1 MKDIELYSKNAEQG
15 ILGAILKKRGIVAQR
30 GIVAHVSGLVG
41 PGDFYRQAHKVTF
54 QIMQEMAL
62 QGESIEI
69 VNLEERLRRAGVL
82 EKVGGVL
89 YVTYLGN
96 VEATAAGVDSY
107 CQTVK
112 DYSRRRQIVEL
123 ARRAMGEACDMSK
136 SVEDVESGL
145 QDAFVKEMQFADHK
159 GLYDGKALVFALQED
174 IDRRACGEHIGVKT
188 GIRGI
193 DAHIGSMEPGNLV
206 IIAGRPSHGKS
217 ALACTIA
224 VNAGRA
230 GKRVFWVTLE
240 MDAVETA
247 RRIVS
252 SLSGVDNRKFKTA
265 NLQDMTE
272 DEGNR
277 YIAAYERLAKM
288 GLYVS
293 DTTNQTPLD
302 IWRTAQRVKA
312 EGGLDLIIVDY
323 IGLMS
328 AGSQKKENRVQEVSY
343 ITRMLKN
350 MAQALQVP
358 VLALSQ
364 LNRANDKEGRRPR
377 LSDLRDS
384 GSIEQ
389 DANIVM
395 LIQRDAHLSEDG
407 TIVYD
412 NAATL
417 DIAKVRDGATGT
429 VKLDFFPTLS
439 IFLDHVGR

>member
-1 MKDIELYSKNAEQG
+1 MKETEMYSLEAEQG
-15 ILGAILKKRGIVAQR
+15 ILGAILIKPSIVP
-30 GIVAHVSGLVG
+30 HVSGLIR
-41 PGDFYRQAHKVTF
+41 PDDFYKQAHKVTF

-62 QGESIEI
+62 QGES
-69 VNLEERLRRAGVL
+69 VDLLNLVERLRRAGML
-82 EKVGGVL
+82 EKVGGVA
-89 YVTYLGN
+89 YVTHLGN

-107 CQTVK
+107 CQTVR
-112 DYSRRRQIVEL
+112 DYSRRRQLITL
-123 ARRAMGEACDMSK
+123 ARQAMGEACDIGK
-136 SVEDVESGL
+136 SVEDAENSL
-145 QDAFVKEMQFADHK
+145 QAAFMKGMQLAEHK
-159 GLYDGKALVFALQED
+159 GLYDARALVFALQDD
-174 IDRRACGEHIGVKT
+174 IDRRARGEHVGVKT

-193 DAHIGSMEPGNLV
+193 DAHIGGMEPGNLV

-217 ALACTIA
+217 ALACTVA
-224 VNAGRA
+224 VNAARA
-230 GKRVFWVTLE
+230 GKQVLWFTLE

-252 SLSGVDNRKFKTA
+252 FLSGVNNKKIKTA
-265 NLQDMTE
+265 ALQGMTS
-272 DEGNR
+272 DEWSR
-277 YIAAYERLAKM
+277 YITAYEKLAKM
-288 GLYVS
+288 GLHVS
-293 DTTNQTPLD
+293 DATNQTPLD
-302 IWRTAQRVKA
+302 IWRTAQGVKMA
-312 EGGLDLIIVDY
+312 GGLDLVIVDY

-395 LIQRDAHLSEDG
+395 LIQRDAHLSDDG
-407 TIVYD
+407 TIVYE

-417 DIAKVRDGATGT
+417 DLAKVRDGATGT
-429 VKLDFFPTLS
+429 VKLDFFPACS
-439 IFLDHVGR
+439 MFLDHVGR

>member
-1 MKDIELYSKNAEQG
+1 MKETEMYSLEAEQG
-15 ILGAILKKRGIVAQR
+15 ILGAILIKPSIVP
-30 GIVAHVSGLVG
+30 HVSGLIR
-41 PGDFYRQAHKVTF
+41 PDDFYKQAHKVTF

-62 QGESIEI
+62 QGES
-69 VNLEERLRRAGVL
+69 VDLLNLVERLRRAGML
-82 EKVGGVL
+82 EKVGGVA
-89 YVTYLGN
+89 YVTHLGN

-107 CQTVK
+107 CQTVR
-112 DYSRRRQIVEL
+112 DYSRRRQLITL
-123 ARRAMGEACDMSK
+123 ARQAMGEACDIGK
-136 SVEDVESGL
+136 SVEDAENSL
-145 QDAFVKEMQFADHK
+145 QAAFMKGMQLAEHK
-159 GLYDGKALVFALQED
+159 GLYDARALVFALQDD
-174 IDRRACGEHIGVKT
+174 IDRRARGEHVGVKT

-193 DAHIGSMEPGNLV
+193 DAHIGGMEPGNLV

-217 ALACTIA
+217 ALACTVA
-224 VNAGRA
+224 VNAARA
-230 GKRVFWVTLE
+230 GKQVLWFTLE

-252 SLSGVDNRKFKTA
+252 FLSGVDNKKIKTA
-265 NLQDMTE
+265 ALQGMTS
-272 DEGNR
+272 DEWSR
-277 YIAAYERLAKM
+277 YITAYEKLAKM
-288 GLYVS
+288 GLHVS
-293 DTTNQTPLD
+293 DATNQTPLD
-302 IWRTAQRVKA
+302 IWRTAQGVKMA
-312 EGGLDLIIVDY
+312 GGLDLVIVDY

-395 LIQRDAHLSEDG
+395 LIQRDAHLSDDG
-407 TIVYD
+407 TIVYE

-429 VKLDFFPTLS
+429 VKLDFFPALS
-439 IFLDHVGR
+439 MFLDHVGR

>member
-1 MKDIELYSKNAEQG
+1 MKETEMYSLEAEQG
-15 ILGAILKKRGIVAQR
+15 ILGAILIKPSIVP
-30 GIVAHVSGLVG
+30 HVSGLIR
-41 PGDFYRQAHKVTF
+41 PDDFYKQAHKVTF

-62 QGESIEI
+62 QGES
-69 VNLEERLRRAGVL
+69 VDLLNLVERLRRAGML
-82 EKVGGVL
+82 EKVGGVA
-89 YVTYLGN
+89 YVTHLGN

-107 CQTVK
+107 CQTVR
-112 DYSRRRQIVEL
+112 DYSRRRQLITL
-123 ARRAMGEACDMSK
+123 ARQAMGEACDIGK
-136 SVEDVESGL
+136 SVEDAENSL
-145 QDAFVKEMQFADHK
+145 QAAFMKGMQLAEHK
-159 GLYDGKALVFALQED
+159 GLYDARALVFALQDD
-174 IDRRACGEHIGVKT
+174 IDRRARGEHVGVKT

-193 DAHIGSMEPGNLV
+193 DAHIGGMEPGNLV

-217 ALACTIA
+217 ALACTVA
-224 VNAGRA
+224 VNAARA
-230 GKRVFWVTLE
+230 GKQVLWFTLE

-252 SLSGVDNRKFKTA
+252 FLSGVDNKKIKTA
-265 NLQDMTE
+265 ALQGMTS
-272 DEGNR
+272 DEWSR
-277 YIAAYERLAKM
+277 YITAYEKLAKM
-288 GLYVS
+288 GLHVS
-293 DTTNQTPLD
+293 DATNQTPLD
-302 IWRTAQRVKA
+302 IWRTAQGVKMA
-312 EGGLDLIIVDY
+312 GGLDLVIVDY

-395 LIQRDAHLSEDG
+395 LIQRDAHLSDDG
-407 TIVYD
+407 TIVYE

-429 VKLDFFPTLS
+429 VKLDFFPACS
-439 IFLDHVGR
+439 MFLDHVERKRR

>member
-1 MKDIELYSKNAEQG
+1 MKETEMYSLEAEQG
-15 ILGAILKKRGIVAQR
+15 ILGAILIKPSIVP
-30 GIVAHVSGLVG
+30 HVSGLIR
-41 PGDFYRQAHKVTF
+41 PDDFYKQAHKVTF

-62 QGESIEI
+62 QGES
-69 VNLEERLRRAGVL
+69 VDLLNLVERLRRAGML
-82 EKVGGVL
+82 EKVGGVA
-89 YVTYLGN
+89 YVTHLGN

-107 CQTVK
+107 CQTVR
-112 DYSRRRQIVEL
+112 DYSRRRQLITL
-123 ARRAMGEACDMSK
+123 ARQAMGEACDIGK
-136 SVEDVESGL
+136 SVEDAENSL
-145 QDAFVKEMQFADHK
+145 QAAFMKGMQLAEHK
-159 GLYDGKALVFALQED
+159 GLYDARALVFALQDD
-174 IDRRACGEHIGVKT
+174 IDRRARGEHVGVKT

-193 DAHIGSMEPGNLV
+193 DAHIGGMEPGNLV

-217 ALACTIA
+217 ALACTVA
-224 VNAGRA
+224 VNAARA
-230 GKRVFWVTLE
+230 GKQVLWFTLE

-252 SLSGVDNRKFKTA
+252 FLSGVDNKKIKTA
-265 NLQDMTE
+265 ALQGMTS
-272 DEGNR
+272 DEWSR
-277 YIAAYERLAKM
+277 YITAYEKLAKM
-288 GLYVS
+288 GLHVS
-293 DTTNQTPLD
+293 DATNQTPLD
-302 IWRTAQRVKA
+302 IWRTAQGVKMA
-312 EGGLDLIIVDY
+312 GGLDLVIVDY

-395 LIQRDAHLSEDG
+395 LIQRDAHLSDDG
-407 TIVYD
+407 TIVYE

-429 VKLDFFPTLS
+429 VKLDFFPACS
-439 IFLDHVGR
+439 MFLDHVGR

>member
-1 MKDIELYSKNAEQG
+1 MKDIELYSENAEQG
-15 ILGAILKKRGIVAQR
+15 ILGAILIKQ
-30 GIVAHVSGLVG
+30 GIVAHVSSLVG
-41 PGDFYRQAHKVTF
+41 PGDFYKQAHKITF

-62 QGESIEI
+62 QGERIDI

-82 EKVGGVL
+82 EKAGGVL
-89 YVTYLGN
+89 YVTHLGN

-107 CQTVK
+107 CQTVR
-112 DYSRRRQIVEL
+112 DYSRRRQLITL
-123 ARRAMGEACDMSK
+123 ARQAMGEACDMGK
-136 SVEDVESGL
+136 SVEDAENSL
-145 QDAFVKEMQFADHK
+145 QAAFMKGMQLAEHK
-159 GLYDGKALVFALQED
+159 GLYDAQALVFALQDD
-174 IDRRACGEHIGVKT
+174 IDRRARGEHIGVKT

-193 DAHIGSMEPGNLV
+193 DARIGRMEPGNLV

-224 VNAGRA
+224 INAARA
-230 GKRVFWVTLE
+230 GKKILWFTME
-240 MDAVETA
+240 MDATETA

-252 SLSGVDNRKFKTA
+252 LLSGVDNAKFKSPELRA
-265 NLQDMTE
+265 MTE
-272 DEGNR
+272 EERGKYIKGYEKLNR
-277 YIAAYERLAKM
+277 L
-288 GLYVS
+288 GVHVS

-302 IWRTAQRVKA
+302 IWQTAQGVKA
-312 EGGLDLIIVDY
+312 AGGLDLVIIDY

-429 VKLDFFPTLS
+429 VKLDFFPALS
-439 IFLDHVGR
+439 MFLDHVGR

>member
-1 MKDIELYSKNAEQG
+1 MKDTELYSENAEQG
-15 ILGAILKKRGIVAQR
+15 ILGAILIKR
-30 GIVAHVSGLVG
+30 GIVAHVSSLVG
-41 PGDFYRQAHKVTF
+41 PGDFYKQAHKVTF

-62 QGESIEI
+62 QGESIDI

-82 EKVGGVL
+82 EKAGGVL
-89 YVTYLGN
+89 YVMHLGH
-96 VEATAAGVDSY
+96 VEATAAGVDNY

-112 DYSRRRQIVEL
+112 DYSRRRQIIEL

-136 SVEDVESGL
+136 SVENVESSL
-145 QDAFVKEMQFADHK
+145 QDAFVKGMQLADHE
-159 GLYDGKALVFALQED
+159 GLYDAKALVFALQED

-302 IWRTAQRVKA
+302 IWRTARRVKA

>member
-1 MKDIELYSKNAEQG
+1 MKDTELYSENAEQG
-15 ILGAILKKRGIVAQR
+15 ILGAILIKR
-30 GIVAHVSGLVG
+30 GIVAHVSSLVG
-41 PGDFYRQAHKVTF
+41 PGDFYKQAHKVTF

-62 QGESIEI
+62 QGESIDI

-82 EKVGGVL
+82 EKAGGVL
-89 YVTYLGN
+89 YVTHLGH
-96 VEATAAGVDSY
+96 VEATAAGVDNY

-112 DYSRRRQIVEL
+112 DYSRRRQIIEL

-136 SVEDVESGL
+136 SVENVESSL
-145 QDAFVKEMQFADHK
+145 QDAFVKGMQLADHE
-159 GLYDGKALVFALQED
+159 GLYDAKALVFALQED

>member
-1 MKDIELYSKNAEQG
+1 MKETEMYSLEAEQG
-15 ILGAILKKRGIVAQR
+15 ILGAILIKPSIVP
-30 GIVAHVSGLVG
+30 HVSGLIR
-41 PGDFYRQAHKVTF
+41 PDDFYKQAHKVTF

-62 QGESIEI
+62 QGES
-69 VNLEERLRRAGVL
+69 VDLLNLVERLRRAGML
-82 EKVGGVL
+82 EKVGGVA
-89 YVTYLGN
+89 YVTHLGN

-107 CQTVK
+107 CQTVR
-112 DYSRRRQIVEL
+112 DYSRRRQLITL
-123 ARRAMGEACDMSK
+123 ARQAMGEACDIGK
-136 SVEDVESGL
+136 SVEDAENSL
-145 QDAFVKEMQFADHK
+145 QAAFMKGMQLAEHK
-159 GLYDGKALVFALQED
+159 GLYDARALVFALQDD
-174 IDRRACGEHIGVKT
+174 IDRRARGEHVGVKT

-193 DAHIGSMEPGNLV
+193 DAHIGGMEPGNLV

-217 ALACTIA
+217 ALACTVA
-224 VNAGRA
+224 VNAARA
-230 GKRVFWVTLE
+230 GKQVLWFTLE

-252 SLSGVDNRKFKTA
+252 FLSGVNNKKIKTA
-265 NLQDMTE
+265 ALQGMTS
-272 DEGNR
+272 DEWSR
-277 YIAAYERLAKM
+277 YITAYEKLAKM
-288 GLYVS
+288 GLHVS
-293 DTTNQTPLD
+293 DATNQTPLD
-302 IWRTAQRVKA
+302 IWRTAQGVKMA
-312 EGGLDLIIVDY
+312 GGLDLVIVDY

-395 LIQRDAHLSEDG
+395 LIQRDAHLSDDG
-407 TIVYD
+407 TIVYE

-429 VKLDFFPTLS
+429 VKLDFFPACS
-439 IFLDHVGR
+439 MFLDHVGR

>member
-1 MKDIELYSKNAEQG
+1 MKETEMYSLEAEQG
-15 ILGAILKKRGIVAQR
+15 ILGAILIKPSIVP
-30 GIVAHVSGLVG
+30 HVSGLIR
-41 PGDFYRQAHKVTF
+41 PDDFYKQAHKVTF

-62 QGESIEI
+62 QGES
-69 VNLEERLRRAGVL
+69 VDLLNLVERLRRAGML
-82 EKVGGVL
+82 EKVGGVA
-89 YVTYLGN
+89 YVTHLGN

-107 CQTVK
+107 CQTVR
-112 DYSRRRQIVEL
+112 DYSKRRQLITL
-123 ARRAMGEACDMSK
+123 ARQAMGEACDIGK
-136 SVEDVESGL
+136 SVEDAENSL
-145 QDAFVKEMQFADHK
+145 QAAFMKGMQLAEHK
-159 GLYDGKALVFALQED
+159 GLYDAKALVFALQDD
-174 IDRRACGEHIGVKT
+174 IDRRARGEHVGVKT

-193 DAHIGSMEPGNLV
+193 DAHIGGMEPGNLV

-217 ALACTIA
+217 ALACTVA
-224 VNAGRA
+224 VNAARA
-230 GKRVFWVTLE
+230 GKQVLWFTLE

-252 SLSGVDNRKFKTA
+252 FLSGVDNRKLKA
-265 NLQDMTE
+265 VSLQGMTN
-272 DEGNR
+272 DEWGR
-277 YIAAYERLAKM
+277 YIAAYEKMAKM
-288 GLYVS
+288 GLHIS
-293 DTTNQTPLD
+293 DATNQTPLD
-302 IWRTAQRVKA
+302 IWRTAQGVKMA
-312 EGGLDLIIVDY
+312 GGLDLVIVDY

-328 AGSQKKENRVQEVSY
+328 AGSRKKENRVQEVSY

-389 DANIVM
+389 DANVVM
-395 LIQRDAHLSEDG
+395 LIQRDSHFAEDG
-407 TIVYD
+407 TIAYD

-429 VKLDFFPTLS
+429 VKLDFFPACS
-439 IFLDHVGR
+439 MFLDHVGR

>member
-1 MKDIELYSKNAEQG
+1 MKKTELYSVEAEQG
-15 ILGAILKKRGIVAQR
+15 VLGAILIKPSIVP
-30 GIVAHVSGLVG
+30 HVSGLIR
-41 PGDFYRQAHKVTF
+41 PDDFYKQAHKVTF

-62 QGESIEI
+62 QGES
-69 VNLEERLRRAGVL
+69 VDLLNLVERLRRAGML
-82 EKVGGVL
+82 EKVGGVA
-89 YVTYLGN
+89 YVTHLGN

-107 CQTVK
+107 CQTVR
-112 DYSRRRQIVEL
+112 DYSRRRQLITL
-123 ARRAMGEACDMSK
+123 ARQAMGEACDIGK
-136 SVEDVESGL
+136 SVEDAENSL
-145 QDAFVKEMQFADHK
+145 QAAFMKGMQLAEHK
-159 GLYDGKALVFALQED
+159 GLYDARALVFALQDD
-174 IDRRACGEHIGVKT
+174 IDRRARGEHVGVKT

-193 DAHIGSMEPGNLV
+193 DAHIGGMEPGNLV

-217 ALACTIA
+217 ALACTVA
-224 VNAGRA
+224 VNAARA
-230 GKRVFWVTLE
+230 GKQVLWFTLE

-252 SLSGVDNRKFKTA
+252 FLSGVDNKKIKTA
-265 NLQDMTE
+265 ALQGMTS
-272 DEGNR
+272 DEWSR
-277 YIAAYERLAKM
+277 YITAYEKLAKM
-288 GLYVS
+288 GLHVS
-293 DTTNQTPLD
+293 DATNQTPLD
-302 IWRTAQRVKA
+302 IWRTAQGVKMA
-312 EGGLDLIIVDY
+312 GGLDLVIVDY

-395 LIQRDAHLSEDG
+395 LIQRDAHLSDDG
-407 TIVYD
+407 TIVYE

-429 VKLDFFPTLS
+429 VKLDFFPACS
-439 IFLDHVGR
+439 MFLDHVGR